1 MILKKLKRRVTKTL
15 EYGWFDESPKNDGR
29 SETVL
34 QRTEDGISVDSKKFT
49 GEEIEMV
56 SR

>member
-1 MILKKLKRRVTKTL
+1 MTKTL
-15 EYGWFDESPKNDGR
+15 GYGWFDESPKNDGR